1 MNINFFAT
9 EISTAPVDGI
19 WTVTFAA
26 PEQNWYFLLRRD
38 VENVMGQRGLNIH
51 YIEYCA
57 ASRACY
63 GGLERVQ
70 VLADAVKFRL
80 TAHAAERIVMPEFVV
95 SFSQSKAALGAM
107 SSALAHIVEHGRV
120 EIL

>member
-9 EISTAPVDGI
+9 EVSAAPVEGI
-19 WTVTFAA
+19 WTVEFSA
-26 PEQNWYFLLRRD
+26 PAQGQTVLGRRD
-38 VENVMGQRGLNIH
+38 VNNIHGQQGLNIH
-51 YIEYCA
+51 YIEFCDP
-57 ASRACY
+57 SRACY

-70 VLADAVKFRL
+70 VLLNAVRFRL
-80 TAHAAERIVMPEFVV
+80 TASAAERIGVAEIVV
-95 SFSQSKAALGAM
+95 SFSLSKAALGDI